1 MELTDLLPL
10 EQWKAFEKQIT
21 DRSDLDVNVFNTG
34 GIRITDYKNWANR
47 LCPAI
52 KATDKGQ
59 SYICA
64 VAHMNLSAQ
73 AKHTQKSIIEECDA
87 GLVKI
92 IVPIFVKNMF
102 IGAVGACGFLLDDGE
117 VDPFLI
123 NMTIGM
129 DEKEIERLSAG
140 IDTISSGKAQSLILY
155 IEDKISTIISEFEKN
170 KKGTSFFQ

>member
-10 EQWKAFEKQIT
+10 ENWKELEKEIT
-21 DRSDLDVNVFNTG
+21 RRSGLDANIFNID

-64 VAHMNLSAQ
+64 VAHMNLSIQ
-73 AKHTQKSIIEECDA
+73 AKQTQKSLVEECDA

-92 IVPIFVKNMF
+92 IVPIFMKDEF
-102 IGAVGACGFLLDDGE
+102 FGAVGACGFLLDDGE
-117 VDPFLI
+117 VDSFLV
-123 NMTIGM
+123 NMTTGI
-129 DEKEIERLSAG
+129 DEEDIERLASDIG
-140 IDTISSGKAQSLILY
+140 TISTERAGTIVSY
-155 IEDKISTIISEFEKN
+155 IEEEISRIISKFDEK
-170 KKGTSFFQ
+170 

>member
-10 EQWKAFEKQIT
+10 EKWKELEKEIT
-21 DRSDLDVNVFNTG
+21 RRSRLDANIFNID
-34 GIRITDYKNWANR
+34 GIRITDYKNWANK

-73 AKHTQKSIIEECDA
+73 AKQTQEGLVEECDA

-92 IVPIFVKNMF
+92 IVPIFKKDEF
-102 IGAVGACGFLLDDGE
+102 LGTVGACGFLLDGGE
-117 VDPFLI
+117 VDSFLV
-123 NMTIGM
+123 NMTTGI
-129 DEKEIERLSAG
+129 DEEDIERLSAD
-140 IDTISSGKAQSLILY
+140 IETISTEKAKTALSFIEEEISKILNN
-155 IEDKISTIISEFEKN
+155 FEK
-170 KKGTSFFQ
+170 K

>member
-1 MELTDLLPL
+1 MELTDLLPVEKWKEL
-10 EQWKAFEKQIT
+10 EKEIT
-21 DRSDLDVNVFNTG
+21 RRSGLDANIFNID

-73 AKHTQKSIIEECDA
+73 AKQTQKSLVEECDA

-92 IVPIFVKNMF
+92 IVPIFVKDAF
-102 IGAVGACGFLLDDGE
+102 LGAVGACGSLLDDGE
-117 VDPFLI
+117 VDSFLV
-123 NMTIGM
+123 NMTTGINE
-129 DEKEIERLSAG
+129 DDIERLSAD
-140 IDTISSGKAQSLILY
+140 IETMSTEKAGTVVSY
-155 IEDKISTIISEFEKN
+155 IEEEISKIVSN
-170 KKGTSFFQ
+170 LD

>member
-1 MELTDLLPL
+1 MELTDLLSL
-10 EQWKAFEKQIT
+10 EQWKAFEREIT
-21 DRSDLDVNVFNTG
+21 ERSGLDANVFDTHG
-34 GIRITDYKNWANR
+34 VRITDYKKWANR

-64 VAHMNLSAQ
+64 VAHMNLSSQ
-73 AKHTQKSIIEECDA
+73 AKQTRKSIIEECDA

-92 IVPIFVKNMF
+92 VVPIFVKNMF
-102 IGAVGACGFLLDDGE
+102 LGAVGACGLLLDDGE

-129 DEKEIERLSAG
+129 DEEEIERLSNG
-140 IDTISSGKAQSLILY
+140 IGAISSENAQSLILH
-155 IEDKISTIISEFEKN
+155 IEKNISKIVREFEK
-170 KKGTSFFQ
+170 K

>member
-1 MELTDLLPL
+1 MELTDLLPVEKWKEL
-10 EQWKAFEKQIT
+10 EKEIT
-21 DRSDLDVNVFNTG
+21 RRSGLDANIFNID

-73 AKHTQKSIIEECDA
+73 AKQTQKSLVEECDA

-92 IVPIFVKNMF
+92 IVPIFSKDEF
-102 IGAVGACGFLLDDGE
+102 LGAVGACGFLLDDGE
-117 VDPFLI
+117 VDSFLV
-123 NMTIGM
+123 NMTTGI
-129 DEKEIERLSAG
+129 DEDDIERLSAD
-140 IDTISSGKAQSLILY
+140 IETMSTEKARTVVSY
-155 IEDKISTIISEFEKN
+155 IEEEISKIISN
-170 KKGTSFFQ
+170 LY

>member
-10 EQWKAFEKQIT
+10 EKWKELEKEIT
-21 DRSDLDVNVFNTG
+21 RRSGLDANIFNIN

-73 AKHTQKSIIEECDA
+73 AKQTQKSLVEECDA

-92 IVPIFVKNMF
+92 IVPIFMKDEF
-102 IGAVGACGFLLDDGE
+102 FGAVSACGFLLDDGE
-117 VDPFLI
+117 VDPFLV
-123 NMTIGM
+123 NMTTGI
-129 DEKEIERLSAG
+129 DEEAIERLSAD
-140 IDTISSGKAQSLILY
+140 IETISTEKARTIVSY
-155 IEDKISTIISEFEKN
+155 IEEEIRKIISKFEK
-170 KKGTSFFQ
+170 K

>member
-10 EQWKAFEKQIT
+10 EKWKELEAEIT
-21 DRSDLDVNVFNTG
+21 RRSGLDANIFNID

-64 VAHMNLSAQ
+64 VAHMNLAIQ
-73 AKHTQKSIIEECDA
+73 AKQTQKSLVEECDA

-92 IVPIFVKNMF
+92 IVPIFVNDEF
-102 IGAVGACGFLLDDGE
+102 LGAVGACGFLLDDGE
-117 VDPFLI
+117 VDPFLV
-123 NMTIGM
+123 NMTTGI
-129 DEKEIERLSAG
+129 DEEDIERLSAD
-140 IDTISSGKAQSLILY
+140 IETISTEKAGIVVSY
-155 IEDKISTIISEFEKN
+155 IEEEIIKIISKFDEK
-170 KKGTSFFQ
+170 

>member
-10 EQWKAFEKQIT
+10 EKWKELEKEIT
-21 DRSDLDVNVFNTG
+21 RRSDLDANIFNIN

-73 AKHTQKSIIEECDA
+73 AKQTQKSLVEECDA

-92 IVPIFVKNMF
+92 IVPIFMKDEF
-102 IGAVGACGFLLDDGE
+102 LGAVGACGFLLDDGE
-117 VDPFLI
+117 VDPFLV
-123 NMTIGM
+123 NMTTGI
-129 DEKEIERLSAG
+129 DEEDIERLSAD
-140 IDTISSGKAQSLILY
+140 IETISTEKARTIVSY
-155 IEDKISTIISEFEKN
+155 IEEEISKIISKFEK
-170 KKGTSFFQ
+170 K

>member
-1 MELTDLLPL
+1 MELIDLLPL
-10 EQWKAFEKQIT
+10 EKWKELEKEIT
-21 DRSDLDVNVFNTG
+21 RRSGLDANIFNIN

-73 AKHTQKSIIEECDA
+73 AKQTQKSLVEECDA

-92 IVPIFVKNMF
+92 IVPIFMKDEF
-102 IGAVGACGFLLDDGE
+102 LGAVGACGFLLDDGE
-117 VDPFLI
+117 VDPFLV
-123 NMTIGM
+123 NMTTGI
-129 DEKEIERLSAG
+129 DEEDIERLSAD
-140 IDTISSGKAQSLILY
+140 IETISSEKARTIVSY
-155 IEDKISTIISEFEKN
+155 IEEEISKIISKFEK
-170 KKGTSFFQ
+170 K

>member
-10 EQWKAFEKQIT
+10 EEWKEFEKEIT
-21 DRSDLDVNVFNTG
+21 ERSDLDANVFNTD

-73 AKHTQKSIIEECDA
+73 AKQTRKSLAEECDA
-87 GLVKI
+87 GLAKVV
-92 IVPIFVKNMF
+92 VPIFVKDEF
-102 IGAVGACGFLLDDGE
+102 LGAVCACGFLLDDGE

-129 DEKEIERLSAG
+129 DEEEIERLSEG
-140 IDTISSGKAQSLILY
+140 IGTISSEKAQSLINY
-155 IEDKISTIISEFEKN
+155 MEEKISRIISKFEK
-170 KKGTSFFQ
+170 K

>member
-10 EQWKAFEKQIT
+10 EKWKELEKEIT
-21 DRSDLDVNVFNTG
+21 RRSRLDANIFNID
-34 GIRITDYKNWANR
+34 GIRITDYKNWANK

-73 AKHTQKSIIEECDA
+73 AKQTKKSLVEECDA

-92 IVPIFVKNMF
+92 IVPIFKKDEF
-102 IGAVGACGFLLDDGE
+102 LGTVGACGFLLDDGE
-117 VDPFLI
+117 VDSFLV
-123 NMTIGM
+123 NMTTGI
-129 DEKEIERLSAG
+129 DEEDIERLSAD
-140 IDTISSGKAQSLILY
+140 IETISTEKAKTILSF
-155 IEDKISTIISEFEKN
+155 IEEEISEILNNFEK
-170 KKGTSFFQ
+170 K

>member
-10 EQWKAFEKQIT
+10 EKWKELEKEIT
-21 DRSDLDVNVFNTG
+21 RRSRLDANIFNID

-64 VAHMNLSAQ
+64 VAHMNLSTQ
-73 AKHTQKSIIEECDA
+73 AKQTQEGLVEECDA

-92 IVPIFVKNMF
+92 IVPIFKKDEF
-102 IGAVGACGFLLDDGE
+102 LGAVGACGFLLDDGE
-117 VDPFLI
+117 VDSFLV
-123 NMTIGM
+123 NMTTGI
-129 DEKEIERLSAG
+129 DEEDIERLSA
-140 IDTISSGKAQSLILY
+140 D
-155 IEDKISTIISEFEKN
+155 IERISTEKARAILSFIEKEIRKILNKFEK
-170 KKGTSFFQ
+170 K